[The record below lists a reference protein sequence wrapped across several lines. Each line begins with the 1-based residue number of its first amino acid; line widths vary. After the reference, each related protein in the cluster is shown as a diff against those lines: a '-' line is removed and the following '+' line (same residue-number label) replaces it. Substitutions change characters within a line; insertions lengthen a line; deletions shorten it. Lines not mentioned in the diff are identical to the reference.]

1 MLKQRILT
9 ALLLVPLVLYL
20 VLVANSLWLA
30 VVVGLVVVLGAWE
43 WCKIAGIE
51 SAIGQVLYVSCI
63 VFLLSICFICRQAE
77 WVPVIILIA
86 VCWWLMAMLVLLG
99 TQRQWFEFHVS
110 TAIKA
115 IIGIVVLVPA
125 WLSLI
130 LLQDNGTPEGRSRLL
145 LLLLIIWTADIAAYF
160 SGRAWGKHTLA
171 SRISPGK
178 TWEGVYG
185 ALIASLLMTLGFIW
199 VNHIQRYEIIV
210 FFLLGLIAVPV
221 SIIGD
226 LFESLMKRAAN
237 LKDSGKLLPG
247 HGGVLD
253 RIDSLTAAGP
263 VFYAGYW
270 LSRYLI

>member
-9 ALLLVPLVLYL
+9 AVLLVPLVLYL
-20 VLVANSLWLA
+20 VLVANSLWLTA
-30 VVVGLVVVLGAWE
+30 VVGLVVVLGAWE

-51 SAIGQVLYVSCI
+51 SSTGQVLYVSCI
-63 VFLLSICFICRQAE
+63 VLLLYICFIFRQAE
-77 WVPVIILIA
+77 WIPVIILIS
-86 VCWWLMAMLVLLG
+86 VCWWLMAALLLLG
-99 TQRQWFEFHVS
+99 TQRQWFVFHVS
-110 TAIKA
+110 KVIKA
-115 IIGIVVLVPA
+115 IIGLVVLVPA

-130 LLQDNGTPEGRSRLL
+130 LLQDNGTTEGRSRLL

-171 SRISPGK
+171 NRISPGK

-185 ALIASLLMTLGFIW
+185 ALIASLVMTLGFIMINR
-199 VNHIQRYEIIV
+199 VQQYEVIMFIV
-210 FFLLGLIAVPV
+210 LGLLAVPV